1 MFARDP
7 RGQRASLGQKYSL
20 FCVGLTW
27 RRTCVVGF
35 ARLPFAIWIDW
46 VREGLFGTGPSR
58 LQSLN
63 GQRHKILVH
72 PLRPPIYVL
81 NDHVNGLLR
90 GCASGKAYKR
100 TFASALQMSLSVVKR
115 TCRGQRRMSA
125 NDPKRTPTM
134 NPLCASLRGKHVIN
148 APVSTLD
155 LGPTGSGET
164 LI

>member
-1 MFARDP
+1 MQDVCFRHLADIPIVTANARCNMFARDP

-90 GCASGKAYKR
+90 GCASGKAYPI
-100 TFASALQMSLSVVKR
+100 TFAGVA
-115 TCRGQRRMSA
+115 
-125 NDPKRTPTM
+125 
-134 NPLCASLRGKHVIN
+134 
-148 APVSTLD
+148 
-155 LGPTGSGET
+155 
-164 LI
+164 